1 MKLIIHRKGATR
13 AFPPGSPELH
23 PRYSM
28 TGQPVL
34 VPGSMGTP
42 SYVLVGTQKGFDESF
57 GSSCHGAGRAM
68 SRRKAMKMMR
78 GENVR
83 SELKKKGILVRS
95 RSMRGVAE
103 EAPYAYKDV
112 NEVVDSMVGTGF
124 VRKIARVVPIAV
136 IKG

>member
-1 MKLIIHRKGATR
+1 
-13 AFPPGSPELH
+13 
-23 PRYSM
+23 
-28 TGQPVL
+28 
-34 VPGSMGTP
+34 
-42 SYVLVGTQKGFDESF
+42 
-57 GSSCHGAGRAM
+57 M

-112 NEVVDSMVGTGF
+112 NEVVDSIVGTGF